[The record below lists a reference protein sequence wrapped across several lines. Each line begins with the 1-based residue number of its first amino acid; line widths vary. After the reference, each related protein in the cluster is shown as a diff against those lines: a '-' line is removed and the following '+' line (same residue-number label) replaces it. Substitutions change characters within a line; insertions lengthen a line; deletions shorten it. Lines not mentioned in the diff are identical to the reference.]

1 MQKIH
6 LIIYITALIALA
18 SCGTERAMKK
28 AEQHQAIGEYYD
40 AAQQYRK
47 AYQQTPAKER
57 TERGQRAVKM
67 ARCYAKINQTQRA
80 IPAFRNAIRYQQ
92 ATLNDQLI
100 YAGLLLKDGHATGE
114 DTEGGA

>member
-1 MQKIH
+1 MQKSH
-6 LIIYITALIALA
+6 LIIYITALFALA

-57 TERGQRAVKM
+57 QPFETPYVTNK
-67 ARCYAKINQTQRA
+67 
-80 IPAFRNAIRYQQ
+80 P
-92 ATLNDQLI
+92 
-100 YAGLLLKDGHATGE
+100 H
-114 DTEGGA
+114 